1 MKTIKTFTF
10 SILMLMMMS
19 FNERQKETNIDP
31 QNKPTDILKKTAEK
45 LNNLKNVS
53 YSYYRSINYFSEDYH
68 SETRGTTFINFD
80 KSNTSSGFKFQLEDE
95 NMKIVYNGIEY
106 FSLDKGDKTISIKKR
121 PRSSSFEN
129 ISFFLNSLITLKKSL
144 PVIIADREIHKNLS
158 DTIIN
163 NKSYYL
169 ASFVLK
175 NKTLSGLGNFSPI
188 TLKRN
193 FLYKIVIDK
202 SSFLPLQI
210 IQTNDAEPKDYML
223 TSFDNIQT
231 KDNIPSELSW
241 YYSTY
246 NEYEQKTDKRLTI
259 IKHNEVVPPFN
270 LPYHD
275 NNDTISLAQLQSK
288 FVLIEFWMKNCGY
301 CIRSIPTINSLLSK
315 FDKTTLSVIGIN
327 SSDNSKEI
335 AFFYQ
340 KNKPLFKTLL
350 DENGKVTRDFGVDAF
365 PQVVLLDGN
374 RNVIYSGSLNIEE
387 IEKLLS
393 TK

>member
-1 MKTIKTFTF
+1 
-10 SILMLMMMS
+10 MMMS

-31 QNKPTDILKKTAEK
+31 QNNPTDILKKTVEK
-45 LNNLKNVS
+45 LNNLKNVN

-80 KSNTSSGFKFQLEDE
+80 KSNTSLGFKFQLEDE
-95 NMKIVYNGIEY
+95 DMKIVYNGIEY

-121 PRSSSFEN
+121 PPSSSFEN
-129 ISFFLNSLITLKKSL
+129 ISLFLNSLITLKKSL

-163 NKSYYL
+163 NKSYHL

-202 SSFLPLQI
+202 SSFLPLQV

-270 LPYHD
+270 LPYYD

-301 CIRSIPTINSLLSK
+301 CIQSIPTINSLLSK